1 MNMENAPRVLIVD
14 DVDGSRDIVR
24 EVLESH
30 GIEVVGEADSGELGI
45 RLAVELKPDVILM
58 DIRMKGIDG
67 IEATRRVKRLLPELK
82 VIVLSV
88 FGDPPLVEE
97 AMEAGATCL
106 IAKGTSGI
114 NLAERVMDAC
124 GLTSHAA

>member
-1 MNMENAPRVLIVD
+1 MENAPRVLLVD
-14 DVDGSRDIVR
+14 DVDGSRDIIR

-45 RLAVELKPDVILM
+45 RLAVELKPDVVLM
-58 DIRMKGIDG
+58 DVRMKGIDG
-67 IEATRRVKRLLPELK
+67 IEATRRVKQLLPDLK

-88 FGDPPLVEE
+88 FGDQSLIEE
-97 AMEAGATCL
+97 AIKAGATCL
-106 IAKGTSGI
+106 VAKGTSGM

-124 GLTSHAA
+124 GLTSNAAI